1 MADENSA
8 IQEEEEQGEEAQ
20 TTPPKPDTDWKA
32 EARKWEARAKANKDK
47 ADELDALKEAQMT
60 ESEKQQKE
68 LEKAKAEIATLKH
81 EKECNAWVSE
91 VSEST
96 GLSVAQL
103 KAIAAE
109 TKEELEEKAQL
120 FAVKDKESNKSLPV
134 VLGDGQHANHK
145 PTQTASDW
153 LRSTIPNH

>member
-1 MADENSA
+1 MADENGA
-8 IQEEEEQGEEAQ
+8 IQEEKGAEGAAQ
-20 TTPPKPDTDWKA
+20 TEPTTDWKA

-81 EKECNAWVSE
+81 EKERSTWIDE
-91 VSEST
+91 VAQDT

-109 TKEELEEKAQL
+109 NKEELAEKAQL
-120 FAVKDKESNKSLPV
+120 FMKEKEPEKELPV
-134 VLGDGQHANHK
+134 VLGDGQHAKHE
-145 PTQTASDW
+145 PSRTANDW

>member
-8 IQEEEEQGEEAQ
+8 TKPEEKKEETVQ
-20 TTPPKPDTDWKA
+20 TESTEPSTDWKA

-60 ESEKQQKE
+60 ESEKLQKE
-68 LEKAKAEIATLKH
+68 LEKAKQENSALKQ
-81 EKECNAWVSE
+81 EKERSTWISE
-91 VSEST
+91 VSQDT

-109 TKEELEEKAQL
+109 SKEELAEKAQL
-120 FAVKDKESNKSLPV
+120 FVQEEKTEKKIPV
-134 VLGDGQHANHK
+134 VLGDGQHAKHE
-145 PTQTASDW
+145 PSQTANDW